1 MALNISAKEVNELR
15 QKTGSGMMDCKKAL
29 VQAEGDFNK
38 AIDILRKKGQKV
50 SEARSNRE
58 TSEGIVIYKL
68 NSSEDKA
75 SILSFTCE
83 TDFVAKNEEFKDL
96 ASKILDLAFDNSL
109 NSVGDILKKDL
120 YSNTVEQHIVNLI
133 GKIGEK
139 IEITEYKTLEGG
151 KIVPYIHA
159 GNKLGVLV
167 SLSNVSSVDYISVG
181 KDVAMQIAA
190 MNPIAINSDQVD
202 QSVID
207 KEIEIGKD
215 QARKEGKTEQII
227 DRAFD
232 SKGGDI
238 RDEDLKI
245 ISVLSE
251 VTISEI
257 KTRDH
262 LEKYVKKEMNTLAPN
277 ISSIAGENIGARL
290 IAKAGSLEKLARL
303 PSSTIQI
310 LGAEKALFR
319 ALKTASKPPKHGILF
334 QHDDIHAAPKWQRCK
349 IARSLASKIAIA
361 ARVDAYRGVKMDGS
375 IETSLKNRI
384 DEIKKLK
391 KPKFKKQSQSDSFV
405 SNRSSR
411 GSLRDDKPRYKQYS
425 KYGKIKRRSQSVHKS
440 DRRSK
445 YEKSSANTK
454 DLRRSKA
461 HNKSK
466 RRSKSGRKTQS

>member
-1 MALNISAKEVNELR
+1 MAVNISAKEVNELR

-202 QSVID
+202 QSVVD

-215 QARKEGKTEQII
+215 QARKEGKPEQII
-227 DRAFD
+227 
-232 SKGGDI
+232 
-238 RDEDLKI
+238 EKI
-245 ISVLSE
+245 AQGKLQ
-251 VTISEI
+251 
-257 KTRDH
+257 KFF
-262 LEKYVKKEMNTLAPN
+262 KENTLLN
-277 ISSIAGENIGARL
+277 
-290 IAKAGSLEKLARL
+290 
-303 PSSTIQI
+303 Q
-310 LGAEKALFR
+310 
-319 ALKTASKPPKHGILF
+319 
-334 QHDDIHAAPKWQRCK
+334 
-349 IARSLASKIAIA
+349 
-361 ARVDAYRGVKMDGS
+361 
-375 IETSLKNRI
+375 
-384 DEIKKLK
+384 
-391 KPKFKKQSQSDSFV
+391 SFV
-405 SNRSSR
+405 KDNSLTVKSYLATFSSEL
-411 GSLRDDKPRYKQYS
+411 SVDKFIRIS
-425 KYGKIKRRSQSVHKS
+425 IG
-440 DRRSK
+440 
-445 YEKSSANTK
+445 
-454 DLRRSKA
+454 
-461 HNKSK
+461 
-466 RRSKSGRKTQS
+466 

>member
-167 SLSNVSSVDYISVG
+167 ALSNISSVDYISVG

-202 QSVID
+202 QSVVD

-215 QARKEGKTEQII
+215 QARKEGKPEQII
-227 DRAFD
+227 
-232 SKGGDI
+232 
-238 RDEDLKI
+238 EKI
-245 ISVLSE
+245 AQGKLQ
-251 VTISEI
+251 
-257 KTRDH
+257 KFF
-262 LEKYVKKEMNTLAPN
+262 KENTLLN
-277 ISSIAGENIGARL
+277 
-290 IAKAGSLEKLARL
+290 
-303 PSSTIQI
+303 Q
-310 LGAEKALFR
+310 
-319 ALKTASKPPKHGILF
+319 
-334 QHDDIHAAPKWQRCK
+334 
-349 IARSLASKIAIA
+349 
-361 ARVDAYRGVKMDGS
+361 
-375 IETSLKNRI
+375 
-384 DEIKKLK
+384 
-391 KPKFKKQSQSDSFV
+391 SFV
-405 SNRSSR
+405 KDNSLTVKSYLATFSSEL
-411 GSLRDDKPRYKQYS
+411 SVDKFIRMS
-425 KYGKIKRRSQSVHKS
+425 IG
-440 DRRSK
+440 
-445 YEKSSANTK
+445 
-454 DLRRSKA
+454 
-461 HNKSK
+461 
-466 RRSKSGRKTQS
+466 